1 MDFTIDQHLGGPPAA
16 VQALLLDPAFVAA
29 RADLPKLGGSE
40 LLDASR
46 DGDHA
51 RQRIRLRFTGDLAPA
66 VTAVIDRDKLTW
78 VDEGTY
84 DLTNNT
90 AEHHVQ
96 PDNYADRLKCSYSE
110 TVQPEGAGSLRQM
123 RGSVRVKML
132 LVGGKVEGAIV
143 SGLRDYFA
151 AEATLIDDWLA
162 RAR

>member
-1 MDFTIDQHLGGPPAA
+1 VDFTIDQHLAGPPDA
-16 VQALLLDPAFVAA
+16 VQALLLDPTFVAA

-40 LLDASR
+40 LLDAMR

-66 VTAVIDRDKLTW
+66 VTAVIDRDRLTW
-78 VDEGTY
+78 VDEATY
-84 DLTNNT
+84 DLASHT
-90 AEHHVQ
+90 AEHRVQ
-96 PDNYADRLKCSYSE
+96 PDHYADRLACSYTE
-110 TVQPEGAGSLRQM
+110 TVQPEGGGSLRQL

-143 SGLRDYFA
+143 SGLRDYAA